1 MHGAWCPVYCIGPQ
15 GNRNVFFLT
24 FSIHTWREMREKTTR
39 TQISPSS
46 HSNQH
51 VQQAPQAPLLD
62 NPTDVMKSHG
72 WWLKRLGFFLVIKYL
87 YRQTQWLILVLPV
100 KTAIFRWEIHHDPA
114 PKKALDEGVSD
125 AHFGEKLLGPGPP
138 GPWAAGF
145 CWTDLESFCWVFQLQ
160 GEARWSKST
169 YHYLSN

>member
-39 TQISPSS
+39 THISPSS

-72 WWLKRLGFFLVIKYL
+72 WWLKVWVFLVIKYL
-87 YRQTQWLILVLPV
+87 YRQTPMVDPRFTMFKPV
-100 KTAIFRWEIHHDPA
+100 KTAIFRWEIHPWCRKRHLTKVSVTPTSVRNSWDQGPGQLVSGQIWKVLLGFPA
-114 PKKALDEGVSD
+114 PRRS
-125 AHFGEKLLGPGPP
+125 
-138 GPWAAGF
+138 
-145 CWTDLESFCWVFQLQ
+145 
-160 GEARWSKST
+160 
-169 YHYLSN
+169 